1 MKPEYQ
7 GIDSLYKSK
16 ADNKDIRDLLEKL
29 IPKAS
34 EQMKEFA
41 KQFKGSNEQETC
53 KKIFDYI
60 KNNFVYI
67 ADGDEQII
75 KLPSALL
82 RKKVGDCKS
91 YSLFT
96 ASILQN
102 LGIPYHLVYASYND
116 NPIPHHV
123 YVQTDNG
130 CIIDV
135 VYGKFNQEKKAK
147 YKYKKH
153 MNVRYMAGLGDCGC
167 DHTGIGKTKAGKF
180 LQKVG
185 TGVKKV
191 ASDVKGEI
199 KKDLT
204 KVEDKAKDVAG
215 KLKQGGKTIGLAGG
229 RAFFLLLVK
238 NNFDGI
244 ASKIA
249 LGDTSNLLNSWYKLG
264 GNRTNLAEAIKD
276 GSQKREIKIGF
287 LPRLKK
293 ILNIDGVGAFDN
305 LSDTQKAAITG
316 LCTVIGTAIGSAG
329 GSVTIPGV
337 GTIGGGALGTAIG
350 GAGGI
355 VVTALAD
362 GLVGALKR
370 TPDDDSGITTPTTTP
385 EGSEDTGNPDP
396 TTIEKVKKFLPFALG
411 IAVVGAGIYYATKKK

>member
-7 GIDSLYKSK
+7 GIDSVYKSK
-16 ADNKDIRDLLEKL
+16 ADNKDIRDLLERL

-41 KQFKGSNEQETC
+41 KKFKGFNEQETC

-123 YVQTDNG
+123 YVQTENG

-153 MNVRYMAGLGDCGC
+153 MNVRYMAGLGDCNYSNKRM
-167 DHTGIGKTKAGKF
+167 GKITIVSKEKRQAIKEDVKGAVK
-180 LQKVG
+180 KVG
-185 TGVKKV
+185 EKAKEV
-191 ASDVKGEI
+191 ASDVK
-199 KKDLT
+199 DT
-204 KVEDKAKDVAG
+204 AQKVVQKV
-215 KLKQGGKTIGLAGG
+215 KTAVPVIAMG
-229 RAFFLLLVK
+229 RGVFLILVK
-238 NNFDGI
+238 NNYDGL
-244 ASKIA
+244 ASRIA
-249 LGDTSNLLNSWYKLG
+249 LNDYTDLLNRWYKLG
-264 GNRTNLAEAIKD
+264 GNRTTLTEAIKT
-276 GSQKREIKIGF
+276 GSQKPEKKLGF
-287 LPRLKK
+287 LNKLKNIVGEQPVEGVRIGK
-293 ILNIDGVGAFDN
+293 ISA
-305 LSDTQKAAITG
+305 G
-316 LCTVIGTAIGSAG
+316 LTTAIVGLATAVATLISPEKATGAVAG
-329 GSVTIPGV
+329 ASFGTVLVALLPALQGV
-337 GTIGGGALGTAIG
+337 LANLPKKGDEPLTEVPQEMPDD
-350 GAGGI
+350 GAG
-355 VVTALAD
+355 
-362 GLVGALKR
+362 
-370 TPDDDSGITTPTTTP
+370 DSG
-385 EGSEDTGNPDP
+385 SMSKN
-396 TTIEKVKKFLPFALG
+396 LPYILGG
-411 IAVVGAGIYYATKKK
+411 IALLGVGIYYATKKK